1 MSIRRLV
8 VETDPSSMNVAEFCR
23 LHGISTWFF
32 WSLRRRFESE
42 GESALEPRSRAP
54 QRVAN
59 RTSAEVEEAIIAVRK
74 RLGEGGWDNGPG
86 SIHDELVAAGALSE
100 VPSESTI
107 WRVLSRRGFIIP
119 QPAKRPKTAGR
130 RFQAARANEC
140 WQIDDTGW
148 ELADA
153 ATVKIINVVDDH
165 SRLALASVA
174 AASCTGAAAFEAIAA
189 SAGDWGWPERV
200 LSDNA
205 GALRHVL
212 ADALSAIGVDAGHS
226 RPYHPQTCGKVER
239 FHQTLKR
246 FLAAQDPAATLTELQ
261 AQLDAFR
268 DHYNHRRGHRPLGR
282 RTPAHVWAQSPRS
295 GPANRA
301 LEDPQRHLPGHRHR
315 QGRRQRRPPPP
326 SDSPTPS
333 GATPSASAPPTPA
346 RPPPWSSPAWPATS
360 SSTADSS
367 ANSPSTPP
375 IKANPDTAAYRER
388 CPATPQRDV
397 PRHHNNLRGS

>member
-301 LEDPQRHLPGHRHR
+301 LE
-315 QGRRQRRPPPP
+315 
-326 SDSPTPS
+326 
-333 GATPSASAPPTPA
+333 TPSATYRVTVTAKGVANAGHLRPRTRPRRAALRHRPRRRPRRPDRHRGHHRPGLPRLHQRPTRPPTHP
-346 RPPPWSSPAWPATS
+346 RPHPSKPTPTPPPIVS
-360 SSTADSS
+360 
-367 ANSPSTPP
+367 
-375 IKANPDTAAYRER
+375 
-388 CPATPQRDV
+388 DV
-397 PRHHNNLRGS
+397 PRHPRGMSRDTTTT